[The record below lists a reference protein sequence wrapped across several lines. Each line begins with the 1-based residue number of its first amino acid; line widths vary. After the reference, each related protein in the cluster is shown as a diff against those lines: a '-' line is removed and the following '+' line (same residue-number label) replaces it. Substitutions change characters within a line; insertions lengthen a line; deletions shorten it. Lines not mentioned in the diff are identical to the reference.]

1 MIEASGSALTAET
14 TSRSIRVD
22 GRRVHYHE
30 AGSGTPIVL
39 LHGGGP
45 GASGW
50 SNFSRNIAALAARH
64 RTIVPDAP
72 GFGQSEWRD
81 LSAGLFTT
89 MADALRGLLD
99 ALGIEKAHLVG
110 NSMGG
115 GAAMKFAMEF
125 PARVGKLVLM
135 APGGLLAP
143 TGVMPSEGL
152 KILFNFYAKAPTAE
166 RMLSFLSCMVYDA
179 KSLTPELIAERL
191 GSASDPAVLGNP
203 PFKPGAPPPVE
214 DLWRDERFSRLEHE
228 VLLLWG
234 RDDRTLPLDCAF
246 PALKQLQNSQLHVF
260 SRCGHWVQWERPAA
274 FNRLV
279 LDFLAE
285 AGETRN

>member
-1 MIEASGSALTAET
+1 MNEPTPSSPASKA
-14 TSRSIRVD
+14 TSHSIVVD

-30 AGSGTPIVL
+30 AGSGPPVLL

-50 SNFSRNIAALAARH
+50 SNFNRNLGVLATRF

-72 GFGQSEWRD
+72 GFGRSEWRD

-99 ALGIEKAHLVG
+99 ALDIRRAHLVG

-115 GAAMKFAMEF
+115 GAAIRFAMQE

-143 TGVMPSEGL
+143 FGVMPSEGL
-152 KILFNFYAKAPTAE
+152 KVLFNFYAQQPTAE
-166 RMLSFLSCMVYDA
+166 RLMSFLSCMVFDS
-179 KSLTPELIAERL
+179 KSLTPELVAERL
-191 GSASDPAVLGNP
+191 QSAADPAVLANP
-203 PFKPGAPPPVE
+203 PFRPGAPPPVE
-214 DLWRDERFSRLEHE
+214 ELWRDPRFAQLQHE
-228 VLLLWG
+228 IMFVWG

-246 PALKQLQNSQLHVF
+246 TALKQLPNSQLHVF

-279 LDFLAE
+279 MDFL
-285 AGETRN
+285 GDGGGLS

>member
-1 MIEASGSALTAET
+1 MIEPSVRSLTAQG

-30 AGSGTPIVL
+30 AGSGPPVLL

-50 SNFSRNIAALAARH
+50 SNFNRNIASLATRYRA
-64 RTIVPDAP
+64 ILPDAP
-72 GFGQSEWRD
+72 GFGQSESRD
-81 LSAGLFTT
+81 LSAGLFSA

-99 ALGIEKAHLVG
+99 ELGIDKAHLVG

-115 GAAMKFAMEF
+115 GAAIKFAMDC
-125 PARVGKLVLM
+125 PDRVDKLVLM

-143 TGVMPSEGL
+143 VGVMPSEGL
-152 KILFNFYAKAPTAE
+152 KILFNFYAQEPTAE
-166 RMLSFLSCMVYDA
+166 RLQSFLSCMVYDA
-179 KSLTPELIAERL
+179 RSLTPELIAERL
-191 GSASDPAVLGNP
+191 ESASDPAVLANP

-214 DLWRDERFSRLEHE
+214 ELWRDQRFARLEHP

-246 PALKQLQNSQLHVF
+246 SALKQLQNAQLHVF
-260 SRCGHWVQWERPAA
+260 SRCGHWVQWEKCAA

-279 LDFLAE
+279 ADFLAGRDFE
-285 AGETRN
+285 S

>member
-1 MIEASGSALTAET
+1 MC
-14 TSRSIRVD
+14 
-22 GRRVHYHE
+22 YHE
-30 AGSGTPIVL
+30 AGSGPAVLL

-50 SNFSRNIAALAARH
+50 SNFNRNLAALAARY

-72 GFGQSEWRD
+72 GFGRSESCD

-89 MADALRGLLD
+89 MADGLRGLLD
-99 ALGIEKAHLVG
+99 ELGIGQAHLVG

-115 GAAMKFAMEF
+115 GAAIKFALDF
-125 PARVGKLVLM
+125 PHRVGKLVLM

-143 TGVMPSEGL
+143 VSVMPSEGL
-152 KILFNFYAKAPTAE
+152 KILFGFYGQEPTAE
-166 RMLSFLSCMVYDA
+166 RLRAFLSCMVYDA
-179 KSLTPELIAERL
+179 RSLTPELIAERL
-191 GSASDPAVLGNP
+191 RSASDPAVLANP
-203 PFKPGAPPPVE
+203 PFKPGAPPPIE
-214 DLWRDERFSRLEHE
+214 ELWRDQRFAQLENP

-246 PALKQLQNSQLHVF
+246 TALKQLKNAQLHVF
-260 SRCGHWVQWERPAA
+260 SHCGHWVQWERPDE

-279 LDFLAE
+279 ADFLADTSS
-285 AGETRN
+285 ETGDRSESAA